1 MKTIIGLFS
10 KDDYVEAS
18 ISKLEDAGIKREQI
32 NVLAYENIVAD
43 LLEGHQ
49 TQTFIRYAAWGIAI
63 SAIGFIFFELIGS
76 LCDCGI
82 TIYGFYVELD
92 RLLLFVM
99 AGVGLGLLVAYLIG
113 VEHLRGSPRP
123 YTFNVQNGSKV
134 IVVQVSDER
143 EAEIIETL
151 HAENGAAIRTL
162 ESRLHSLLHHN
173 SH

>member
-18 ISKLEDAGIKREQI
+18 ISKLEDVGIKREQI

-43 LLEGHQ
+43 LLTGHQ
-49 TQTFIRYAAWGIAI
+49 SRTFVRYAVWGLTI
-63 SAIGFIFFELIGS
+63 SAVVFILFELIGRI
-76 LCDCGI
+76 CDCGI

-92 RLLLFVM
+92 RLLLFAI
-99 AGVGLGLLVAYLIG
+99 AGVVLGLIVAYLIG
-113 VEHLRGSPRP
+113 VERLQGSPRP

-134 IVVQVSDER
+134 IVVHVNDER
-143 EAEIIETL
+143 ETEIIKIL

>member
-10 KDDYVEAS
+10 KDDYVGAS
-18 ISKLEDAGIKREQI
+18 ISKLENVGIKREQI
-32 NVLAYENIVAD
+32 KVLAYENTVAD

-49 TQTFIRYAAWGIAI
+49 SQTFARFAGWGMAI
-63 SAIGFIFFELIGS
+63 SAIVFVLFELIGRI
-76 LCDCGI
+76 CDCGI

-92 RLLLFVM
+92 RLLLFVIT
-99 AGVGLGLLVAYLIG
+99 GVVLGLIIAYLIG

-134 IVVQVSDER
+134 LVVQVNDER
-143 EAEIIETL
+143 EIEIIELL
-151 HAENGAAIRTL
+151 HSENGAAIRTL